1 MYKATISFSGI
12 ISMAMDEI
20 REIPDEEIAN
30 DLLRAGYIVKVTD
43 EPAEQ
48 PKKTSRK
55 KAK

>member
-12 ISMAMDEI
+12 ISMAMDEV

-30 DLLRAGYIVKVTD
+30 DLLKAGYIVPITD

-48 PKKTSRK
+48 PKKAKRK
-55 KAK
+55 TK